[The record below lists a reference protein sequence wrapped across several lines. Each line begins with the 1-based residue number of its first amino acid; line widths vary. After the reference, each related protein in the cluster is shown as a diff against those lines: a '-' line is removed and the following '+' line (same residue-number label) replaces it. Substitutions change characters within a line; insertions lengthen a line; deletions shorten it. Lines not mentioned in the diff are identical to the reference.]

1 MRSLCVL
8 VCAMFQHQLLEQG
21 SVRLAGVVDPVAS
34 LGAATLTAGR
44 WRTRAPLVCRIKMG
58 YASPRSVPVSA
69 FFHRSFLDR

>member
-1 MRSLCVL
+1 
-8 VCAMFQHQLLEQG
+8 MFQHQLLEQG

-58 YASPRSVPVSA
+58 YASPRSVPV
-69 FFHRSFLDR
+69 